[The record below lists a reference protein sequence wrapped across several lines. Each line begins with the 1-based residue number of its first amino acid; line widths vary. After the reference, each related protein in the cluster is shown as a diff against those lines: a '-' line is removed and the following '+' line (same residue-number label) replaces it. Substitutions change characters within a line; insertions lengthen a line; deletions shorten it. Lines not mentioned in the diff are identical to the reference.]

1 MLACFPVPHP
11 EIIKP
16 QREKADL
23 TYSARSIVPDWLTLL
38 LFGKVALRAETTTGH
53 FRTDLAVF
61 EGMPSDLKNRQ
72 KSHKLRFSLVFTP
85 SSAFLET
92 KPQKQGPGVR
102 G

>member
-1 MLACFPVPHP
+1 M
-11 EIIKP
+11 
-16 QREKADL
+16 

-72 KSHKLRFSLVFTP
+72 KSHMLRFSLVFSP
-85 SSAFLET
+85 SSTFLET